1 MPVKVL
7 DSNTARTRWRDILD
21 EAGGGDTD
29 VVVERYGKPMVAVI
43 AYDDFVAIQ
52 DELDDLRA
60 ARRAAE
66 AYEAWKADPDRG
78 RPWEEVEAELVAEGL
93 LDARE

>member
-1 MPVKVL
+1 
-7 DSNTARTRWRDILD
+7 
-21 EAGGGDTD
+21 

-43 AYDDFVAIQ
+43 AYEDFVALK

-66 AYEAWKADPDRG
+66 AYEAWKSDPSWG
-78 RPWEEVEAELVAEGL
+78 RSWDEVEADLVAEGL
-93 LDARE
+93 LDVQSEDD

>member
-1 MPVKVL
+1 MPIQVL
-7 DSNTARTRWRDILD
+7 DSNTARTRWRDIV
-21 EAGGGDTD
+21 DTASSGSAD
-29 VVVERYGKPMVAVI
+29 VVVERYGKPVVAVI
-43 AYDDFVAIQ
+43 AYQDFLSLQ

-66 AYEAWKADPDRG
+66 AYQVWKEQPGRG

-93 LDARE
+93 LDASG

>member
-7 DSNTARTRWRDILD
+7 DSNTARTQWRDIMD
-21 EAGGGDTD
+21 TATSGDVD

-43 AYDDFVAIQ
+43 AYNDFLDLQ

-60 ARRAAE
+60 GRRAAA
-66 AYEAWKADPDRG
+66 AYAAWKKDPSRG
-78 RPWEEVEAELVAEGL
+78 TPYEEFRPELVAEGL
-93 LDARE
+93 LDE

>member
-7 DSNTARTRWRDILD
+7 DSNTARTQWRDIM
-21 EAGGGDTD
+21 DTATSGEVD

-43 AYDDFVAIQ
+43 AYNDFLDLQ

-60 ARRAAE
+60 GRRAVE
-66 AYEAWKADPDRG
+66 AYEGWKADPSRG
-78 RPWEEVEAELVAEGL
+78 RPFEEVEAELIAEGL
-93 LDARE
+93 LDVEA